1 MPPLLWLCQHCERNL
16 VALFVG
22 RATISWILC
31 VVRGRCPVDWSV
43 AVLCGIVAGI
53 VGSIPMWYAC
63 ESALKGVRV
72 PSIARGLVSVMV
84 SFALLSTSIAVAWA
98 LVPDVLV
105 PFGVG
110 EAASFLLLW
119 IVEAWRAWRD
129 AQGAAMHRERTR
141 GESAR

>member
-1 MPPLLWLCQHCERNL
+1 MNGTL
-16 VALFVG
+16 
-22 RATISWILC
+22 
-31 VVRGRCPVDWSV
+31 
-43 AVLCGIVAGI
+43 AVLGGIVAGI

-63 ESALKGVRV
+63 ESALRGVKI
-72 PSIARGLVSVMV
+72 PSIASGLVSVMV
-84 SFALLSTSIAVAWA
+84 SFALLSVSTAVAWA

-129 AQGAAMHRERTR
+129 AQSAAMRRERTR